1 MLNPSALVLLPLAIM
16 MSFPTDIAAGV
27 SAPTSPPCTGDLPC
41 IVVIGG
47 GFRGAFIA
55 ANIAQQRKN
64 QVLLLEKNPDK
75 LVQAWDDIGLTR
87 AISKY
92 VREEAGT
99 FDATPTESDKQRR
112 SKELEKV
119 LENSRA
125 DTVVYA
131 HRVKNRLETQFRVKV
146 ELDCAFD
153 NNSIQVNQDDQSLT
167 LQCPSGKVLLKR
179 GHEGANTSALVLI
192 DARSNNC
199 VLQPTHVNNVQ
210 WS

>member
-1 MLNPSALVLLPLAIM
+1 MLNPCALVLLPLAIM
-16 MSFPTDIAAGV
+16 MSFPAAIAAGV
-27 SAPTSPPCTGDLPC
+27 SAPTSPLPTGCTGALPC

-55 ANIAQQRKN
+55 ANIAQRGKN
-64 QVLLLEKNPDK
+64 HVLLLEKNSTG

-119 LENSRA
+119 FEDSSN

-131 HRVKNRLETQFRVKV
+131 NRVKNRLETHTV
-146 ELDCAFD
+146 
-153 NNSIQVNQDDQSLT
+153 
-167 LQCPSGKVLLKR
+167 
-179 GHEGANTSALVLI
+179 
-192 DARSNNC
+192 
-199 VLQPTHVNNVQ
+199 
-210 WS
+210 